1 MNLQIVSQTV
11 KRGPKNG
18 KRIVQ
23 IFDFDV
29 SDTAASILFPHSFKT
44 KKAAQAAFV
53 SPRDGSEVKSTA
65 KAMPER
71 RNTRCRSD
79 S

>member
-44 KKAAQAAFV
+44 KKAAQAAI
-53 SPRDGSEVKSTA
+53 DNHTTKEGNDHT
-65 KAMPER
+65 
-71 RNTRCRSD
+71 
-79 S
+79 